1 MAELVSDELWN
12 QIEPLL
18 PPLPP
23 RSPKGGRPRV
33 EHRPALTGIVFVLKT
48 GIPWQDLPTEM
59 GCGSG
64 STCWRRFAAW
74 TRLAVWSKLHALL
87 LTALGEAGAVNLER
101 AVVDSASVR
110 AVFGGRTPGPIRP
123 IVPKRAANVMC

>member
-1 MAELVSDELWN
+1 MAELVSDALWN

-48 GIPWQDLPTEM
+48 GIPWQELPTEM

-64 STCWRRFAAW
+64 STCWRRFAKAQDWW
-74 TRLAVWSKLHALL
+74 TPAGVVAQSALHGASPVVANPFKRLRQ
-87 LTALGEAGAVNLER
+87 T
-101 AVVDSASVR
+101 
-110 AVFGGRTPGPIRP
+110 FGGRLAG
-123 IVPKRAANVMC
+123 

>member
-1 MAELVSDELWN
+1 MAELVSDELWK

-23 RSPKGGRPRV
+23 RSPKGGRPPV

-48 GIPWQDLPTEM
+48 GIPWQDLPTEL

-64 STCWRRFAAW
+64 SLRVITASRR
-74 TRLAVWSKLHALL
+74 S
-87 LTALGEAGAVNLER
+87 LT
-101 AVVDSASVR
+101 
-110 AVFGGRTPGPIRP
+110 TPS
-123 IVPKRAANVMC
+123 

>member
-1 MAELVSDELWN
+1 MAELVSDELWR

-64 STCWRRFAAW
+64 STAGGGLPIGRVCPCGQSSMRCCSRRWA
-74 TRLAVWSKLHALL
+74 RQ
-87 LTALGEAGAVNLER
+87 ER
-101 AVVDSASVR
+101 STSS
-110 AVFGGRTPGPIRP
+110 GR
-123 IVPKRAANVMC
+123 